1 MDLKP
6 TRGERWVVRL
16 LTVGVLLA
24 LGCARIATDAEFV
37 FVSLSLLPVLLGAWV
52 LGLSEGLS
60 LATLAASMWL
70 LGDAASNRP
79 RSDVWVYAVNG
90 LTHLLTYSAAVLLA
104 TRLHRRFERAHEH
117 AFRDEL
123 TGLYNR
129 RAFFELGEQLVDGAK
144 RSARSM
150 AIIFVD
156 LDNFKAINDRDGHSA
171 GDEALRMAA
180 NALSHGARDTDLL
193 ARLGGDEFVFL
204 LSDVDAADA
213 TRAGE
218 RLMRSARLALGRF
231 PGLSASVGIAWFE
244 VVNLP
249 LEELL
254 AAADELMLDAKRGG
268 KDALVFRAF
277 GGTDGA
283 PVTAH

>member
-1 MDLKP
+1 
-6 TRGERWVVRL
+6 
-16 LTVGVLLA
+16 
-24 LGCARIATDAEFV
+24 
-37 FVSLSLLPVLLGAWV
+37 
-52 LGLSEGLS
+52 
-60 LATLAASMWL
+60 
-70 LGDAASNRP
+70 
-79 RSDVWVYAVNG
+79 
-90 LTHLLTYSAAVLLA
+90 
-104 TRLHRRFERAHEH
+104 
-117 AFRDEL
+117 
-123 TGLYNR
+123 
-129 RAFFELGEQLVDGAK
+129 
-144 RSARSM
+144 
-150 AIIFVD
+150 
-156 LDNFKAINDRDGHSA
+156 
-171 GDEALRMAA
+171 MAA

-204 LSDVDAADA
+204 LSAVDAADA